1 MGELNVKLPSSQK
14 EVQDFMKY
22 LLQDVR
28 ALEKMLSS
36 DDIWDTETIRIGAEQ
51 EMCLVDHSMKPAMLN
66 MEVLKVANNEMF
78 TTELAKFNLE
88 TNVEPMEFTADCLS
102 VLESKIISYVN
113 DLKKAAA
120 SFDSKIIMIGILPT
134 IRQFD
139 LGINNLTP
147 LDRYFALIE
156 SIKNLRGEEV
166 DLNIKGVDEL
176 LIKHDSPLFE
186 ACNTGYQVHLQVKPS
201 EFANRYNI
209 AQAIAGPVLA
219 SATFSP
225 VLLGKRLWKETRI
238 ALFQQAIDTRTSG
251 DHLRDRSPRVTFG
264 NGWLENSILDIYKE
278 DISRF
283 RVLLSVAEHS
293 DSVEELDK
301 GIVPKLTALNVHNG
315 TVYRWNRPCYG
326 VKDGVPHLRIEFRPL
341 PAGPTVVDEIANT
354 ALWLGLMNGL
364 GDVHPNLTKQLDF
377 SDAKANFFAACRNG
391 LDTQLVWLNDKKYGA
406 AELISKELIPIARQG
421 LNKAKV
427 STADI
432 DKYLDIIEERCSS
445 GQTGSHWF
453 LKSFARLT
461 KETTK
466 DEALVEI
473 AAATIKH
480 QEENIPAHE
489 WPLAE
494 LTPIDNWD
502 PRTLLVEEF
511 MTTDIFTVQKDDII
525 ELAAEMMDFKKIRF
539 LPVEDEQGN
548 LVGLLSS
555 RMLLRYYSQN
565 VLTNKENILVKDVM
579 IEKPIS
585 IRPEM
590 NVLEALGIL
599 RDKKIGSLP
608 VIKNEKLI
616 GIITE
621 QNFLRIT
628 NSLIT
633 RMKSKR
639 SE

>member
-1 MGELNVKLPSSQK
+1 MGELNVKLPTSQK
-14 EVQDFMKY
+14 EVQDFMKF

-28 ALEKMLSS
+28 ALEKMLES
-36 DDIWDTETIRIGAEQ
+36 DDLWDTETIRIGAEQ
-51 EMCLVDHSMKPAMLN
+51 EMCLVDDSMKPAMLN
-66 MEVLKVANNEMF
+66 MEVLKEANNEMF
-78 TTELAKFNLE
+78 TSELAKFNLE
-88 TNVEPMEFTADCLS
+88 SNVNPMEFTGDCLS
-102 VLESKIISYVN
+102 ALEKDIIHSV
-113 DLKKAAA
+113 DELKKAA
-120 SFDSKIIMIGILPT
+120 SKFDTKIIMVGILPT

-139 LGINNLTP
+139 LDINNLTP

-166 DLNIKGVDEL
+166 DLNIKGIDEL

-201 EFANRYNI
+201 EFAARYNI
-209 AQAIAGPVLA
+209 AQIIAGPVLA

-225 VLLGKRLWKETRI
+225 ILLGKRLWKETRV

-264 NGWLENSILDIYKE
+264 DSWLDKSILDIYKE

-283 RVLLSVAEHS
+283 RVLLSVDEHT
-293 DSVEELDK
+293 DSVEQLK
-301 GIVPKLTALNVHNG
+301 QGIVPQLRALNVHNG

-364 GDVHPNLTKQLDF
+364 GDVHPNMTKQMDF

-391 LDTQLVWLNDKKYGA
+391 LDTQMVWLNDNKYSA
-406 AELISKELIPIARQG
+406 SDLISKELLPIAQEG
-421 LNKAKV
+421 LDKAGV
-427 STADI
+427 SKEDSE
-432 DKYLDIIEERCSS
+432 KYLGIIKERCET
-445 GQTGSHWF
+445 GQTGSYWL
-453 LKSFARLT
+453 LKSFSSLT

-466 DEALVEI
+466 DEALIEI
-473 AAATIKH
+473 AAATIRN
-480 QEENIPAHE
+480 QEENIPAHL
-489 WPLAE
+489 WPMAE
-494 LTPIDNWD
+494 LTTIDNWN
-502 PRTLLVEEF
+502 PRSLIVEEF

-525 ELAAEMMDFKKIRF
+525 ELAAEMMDFRKIRF
-539 LPVEDEQGN
+539 IPVEDKEGKI
-548 LVGLLSS
+548 VGLITS

-565 VLTNKENILVKDVM
+565 PKESKENVLVKDVM
-579 IEKPIS
+579 IENPLTVS
-585 IRPEM
+585 PSM
-590 NVLEALGIL
+590 NIVDALEIL
-599 RDKKIGSLP
+599 REKGIGSLP
-608 VIKNEKLI
+608 VTKNDKLI